1 MPGSLVFWLLIMV
14 MRSNTSPVRLFP
26 AASHRQRGATLIE
39 ILVALLILS
48 FGFLGMAALQAR
60 AIKGSVSAEQ
70 RTQATY
76 HAQYMLDVMRVD
88 REHAR
93 GGDYNTG
100 TDAVCNPAAF
110 GTTPTTLADNSRKQ
124 WLTLVKQTMGRPDDA
139 TTCVRIQCDADY
151 NCTVRIQW
159 DDSRAGGLTDQTV
172 VLSSR
177 V

>member
-1 MPGSLVFWLLIMV
+1 LLIMSTAPQLL
-14 MRSNTSPVRLFP
+14 RRERHRPTP
-26 AASHRQRGATLIE
+26 AGQRGATLIE
-39 ILVALLILS
+39 ILVAILILS

-76 HAQYMLDVMRVD
+76 HAQYMLDVLRVD

-100 TDAVCNPAAF
+100 SSRVCNPDAF
-110 GTTPTTLADNSRKQ
+110 GSAPTTLADNSRKQ
-124 WLTLVKQTMGRPDDA
+124 WLALVKQTMGRPDDA

-151 NCTVRIQW
+151 NCTVTIEW
-159 DDSRAGGLTDQTV
+159 DDSRAGGLSDQSV
-172 VLSSR
+172 ILSSL

>member
-1 MPGSLVFWLLIMV
+1 MSPIPRSLHSG
-14 MRSNTSPVRLFP
+14 RSRSI
-26 AASHRQRGATLIE
+26 AAEQRGATLIE
-39 ILVALLILS
+39 ILVAILILS

-76 HAQYMLDVMRVD
+76 HAQYMLDVLRVD

-100 TDAVCNPAAF
+100 SSPVCNPDAF
-110 GTTPTTLADNSRKQ
+110 GSAPTTLADNSRKQ
-124 WLTLVKQTMGRPDDA
+124 WLTLVKQTMGRPDDT

-151 NCTVRIQW
+151 NCTVTIEW
-159 DDSRAGGLTDQTV
+159 DDSRAGGLSDQSV
-172 VLSSR
+172 ILSSR